1 MQVSF
6 VRTAGARDRV
16 YVRRTSGSEVS
27 WEFPSYGDE
36 LPHDLVH
43 LVVEEAFGLRGGFWG
58 RVDAGIDPT
67 RINAEANR
75 KGGKLAEKYAGFGP
89 DLDGLL
95 QAEALAALPWLDVSV
110 DGFELGRRLAA
121 LGYPEA
127 PITHVRA
134 RLVMLRGRWRALGAK
149 GTLQLSFALPP

>member
-16 YVRRTSGSEVS
+16 YARRTSGSEVS
-27 WEFPSYGDE
+27 WEFPTYGDE

-89 DLDGLL
+89 DLDALM
-95 QAEALAALPWLDVSV
+95 QAEALAALPWVRDDLDPA
-110 DGFELGRRLAA
+110 ELAA
-121 LGYPEA
+121 GLTSLGLTA
-127 PITHVRA
+127 ASAGDVRA
-134 RLVMLRGRWRALGAK
+134 RLLALRERWRGLGAK
-149 GTLQLSFALPP
+149 GTLQLPFEPRG